1 MTDNLQINL
10 STVEDLLP
18 ASIRDMVGRIGL
30 SSTLTVV
37 ERLGGITWRVAEGH
51 GPEGA
56 AKRAALAD
64 WVGTDIEE
72 LLHRHYRNE
81 ELYIPRCHA
90 ALLALRNQ
98 HIHQRVEQGLRQGY
112 SACALVIDL
121 AREYRLSDRRVWE
134 ILKQVPVPEQGGLFG

>member
-1 MTDNLQINL
+1 MTDNLHI
-10 STVEDLLP
+10 VEDLLP
-18 ASIRDMVGRIGL
+18 VSIKDMVGRIGL

-37 ERLGGITWRVAEGH
+37 ERMGGITWRVAEGH

-72 LLHRHYRNE
+72 LLHRHYQNE

-112 SACALVIDL
+112 TACALVMDL